1 MIQDTNEFY
10 QKRLS
15 LPQEAVDR
23 IHILIGLFE
32 KLDVSFQPEKYFISD
47 YLVGEER
54 EWKHLYLFSNQ
65 KIWIAYKFLT
75 IYEFEQVPI
84 PSKEAFPIQL
94 SVKSFDFVT
103 YNDKSRFASTVQVG
117 KFQMELKATQA
128 NCMVLLDILKTYFI
142 QPMPM

>member
-1 MIQDTNEFY
+1 MIQESTGFY

-15 LPQEAVDR
+15 LPQESIDR
-23 IHILIGLFE
+23 VELIIGLFE
-32 KLDVSFQPEKYFISD
+32 KLDTSFKPEKYFISD

-65 KIWIAYKFLT
+65 KIWIAYKFLAVN
-75 IYEFEQVPI
+75 EFEQVPI

-103 YNDKSRFASTVQVG
+103 YNDKSRFASTVQVE
-117 KFQMELKATQA
+117 KFQLELKATQA

-142 QPMPM
+142 QHLPS